1 MAISVNN
8 VYQKVLAIANKEQRG
23 YITPQEF
30 NLFADLAQKEIFEQ
44 YFYDI
49 NQMQRAPGNS
59 TEFSDQLYIL
69 EEKIAPFRVN
79 DATMVSSTEIFAQP
93 TFESGA
99 VNAQWVD
106 GTAGNAAPVIVSNAN
121 NGYVASLQIVNDV
134 AGNPFVSEV
143 VSLDTTKKYRIKAKV
158 SYANDPTAN
167 DVPQISIQAQGA
179 DTADG
184 FYLFTTKVEAGEEYI
199 LDFQPTAND
208 NSGGNETYVISFILY
223 ENLEAGAVVNFSE
236 LSLREIDNTTLANNV
251 YRLGEVTYTS
261 GNPSVVVPISEV
273 DRNQLTTYQL
283 SPLATPTALNPIYT
297 RTGANTIKIIPESFT
312 TGSVSYNYIKS
323 PTSPKW
329 TFTVFQGK
337 ALYNSTASDAQ
348 DFELHESEENTLVNK
363 ILGLAGISMSR
374 PDISA
379 AVQPREVQEVS
390 QQKS

>member
-106 GTAGNAAPVIVSNAN
+106 GTADNAAPVIVSNAN

-179 DTADG
+179 DATDG
-184 FYLFTTKVEAGEEYI
+184 FYNLITKVETGGEYI
-199 LDFQPTAND
+199 LDFQPTDND
-208 NSGGNETYVISFILY
+208 NSGGNESYTISFILY
-223 ENLEAGAVVNFSE
+223 EGLEAGAVVNFSE

-273 DRNQLTTYQL
+273 DRNQLTTYKAFVSNLRDDYVRKIKESVPNNFRNEEKFYL
-283 SPLATPTALNPIYT
+283 STNNLSTFSFSHTYCFKSNIY
-297 RTGANTIKIIPESFT
+297 
-312 TGSVSYNYIKS
+312 
-323 PTSPKW
+323 
-329 TFTVFQGK
+329 
-337 ALYNSTASDAQ
+337 
-348 DFELHESEENTLVNK
+348 
-363 ILGLAGISMSR
+363 
-374 PDISA
+374 
-379 AVQPREVQEVS
+379 
-390 QQKS
+390 